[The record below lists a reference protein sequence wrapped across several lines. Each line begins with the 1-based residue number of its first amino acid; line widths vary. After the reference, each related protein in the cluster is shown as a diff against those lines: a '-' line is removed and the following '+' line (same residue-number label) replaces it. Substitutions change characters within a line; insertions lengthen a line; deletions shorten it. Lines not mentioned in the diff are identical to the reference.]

1 MLDGCLHGPY
11 RRLFQDV
18 SLAFRSLRY
27 LLSLVQLMVYQNK
40 DWHLKFSITIT
51 GLAAFFCIFKEFLNS
66 VPALELKHLQ
76 FHYFLMPLLC
86 CFVECQKKLE
96 SIDTDLMKDL
106 LIRRIL
112 MPDLVFEPDLPMLLL
127 TYFVLLSFH
136 LMMALLMIFDVILQK
151 KIVAG

>member
-1 MLDGCLHGPY
+1 
-11 RRLFQDV
+11 
-18 SLAFRSLRY
+18 
-27 LLSLVQLMVYQNK
+27 
-40 DWHLKFSITIT
+40 
-51 GLAAFFCIFKEFLNS
+51 
-66 VPALELKHLQ
+66 
-76 FHYFLMPLLC
+76 MPLLC

-112 MPDLVFEPDLPMLLL
+112 MPDLVFEPDLPMLL
-127 TYFVLLSFH
+127 TYFVLLSLH